1 MKKHGLIKL
10 SGGVVYNVPHLLSEP
25 LTMNDNTVLVF
36 TRNGMGDA
44 PAELQQK
51 LAVKF
56 LQLNLDANTLP
67 AKILFYTDG
76 VKLACEGSP
85 VINELKAL
93 KDRGVELILCSTC
106 LDYFNLRD
114 KVQVGIVGGMPDLIE
129 ALSAAGKV
137 ISL

>member
-1 MKKHGLIKL
+1 
-10 SGGVVYNVPHLLSEP
+10 
-25 LTMNDNTVLVF
+25 MNDRTVLVF

-51 LAVKF
+51 LTVKF

-93 KDRGVELILCSTC
+93 KERGVELILCSTC
-106 LDYFNLRD
+106 LDYFGLRD
-114 KVQVGIVGGMPDLIE
+114 RVQVGIIGGMPDIIE
-129 ALSAAGKV
+129 ALSAAAKV

>member
-1 MKKHGLIKL
+1 
-10 SGGVVYNVPHLLSEP
+10 
-25 LTMNDNTVLVF
+25 MNDQTILTF
-36 TRNGMGDA
+36 TRNGLGHA
-44 PAELQQK
+44 PDDLQQK

-85 VINELKAL
+85 VIDQLRAL
-93 KDRGVELILCSTC
+93 KERGVELILCSTC
-106 LDYFNLRD
+106 LDYYGLRE
-114 KVQVGIVGGMPDLIE
+114 KVVVGIVGGMPDIIE
-129 ALSAAGKV
+129 AMSRAGKV

>member
-1 MKKHGLIKL
+1 
-10 SGGVVYNVPHLLSEP
+10 
-25 LTMNDNTVLVF
+25 MNDQTILVF
-36 TRNGMGDA
+36 TRNGLGHA
-44 PAELQQK
+44 PDDLQQK

-85 VINELKAL
+85 VIDTLRAM

-106 LDYFNLRD
+106 LDFYGLRE
-114 KVQVGIVGGMPDLIE
+114 KVAVGIVGGMPDIIE
-129 ALSAAGKV
+129 AMNGAGKV